1 MKKVSSLIV
10 AVVLISAMGTS
21 RVQAGSSSWQK
32 AIVVGTLLHLL
43 VPPVVVVAPPAPPP
57 VVYHPAPVVVS
68 PRVVV
73 RPSPVVVHPRVVVR
87 PSPVVVRPRVV
98 VRPSSPVVVYPARSD
113 HGRHGFRPERAPRP
127 PRYSQTPHHGGGG
140 HGRRH

>member
-1 MKKVSSLIV
+1 MKKVSSLIL

-73 RPSPVVVHPRVVVR
+73 RPS
-87 PSPVVVRPRVV
+87 
-98 VRPSSPVVVYPARSD
+98 SPVVVYPARSD